1 MMNSINTH
9 AITTSSSTTT
19 TNVTCATRT
28 KRRDGRSLK
37 VSPLDVSRALLVE
50 LGYAPEEAA
59 LVVNTRRY
67 LPCLPDPKEPKI
79 DAEALWVRI
88 GKPHK
93 RFRAWATY
101 YIEPMVGDICQSQDA
116 EISATYKTV
125 RGGTRKGYLLSR
137 NVAAHLAMQ
146 ANTPEGRTVRDY
158 FLLMERVAIDMTR
171 YAHSRAAQLIQQD
184 QVLCMTIHQNAPR
197 GLSQRQHAD
206 YCKATEKE
214 FKSRFAEALTGFRAG
229 HWRQASGEGNR
240 QGIRD
245 RLGLDDLDTYGTAYL
260 VAVSVYRAT
269 GGSIDAAMETVRAIH
284 EIDPC
289 RYFHPEMIDS
299 MVVWELGREDDYTG
313 PVADTHVTAWDE
325 TTVTTTDEAAQC
337 CHP

>member
-9 AITTSSSTTT
+9 AITTTRSTTA
-19 TNVTCATRT
+19 NATCATRT

-37 VSPLDVSRALLVE
+37 VTPLDVSKALLVE

-93 RFRAWATY
+93 RFRAWATH
-101 YIEPMVGDICQSQDA
+101 YIEPMVGNDNELA
-116 EISATYKTV
+116 EISAFLKSTKTKP
-125 RGGTRKGYLLSR
+125 RKGYLLSR

-146 ANTPEGRTVRDY
+146 ANTPEGRAIRDY

-325 TTVTTTDEAAQC
+325 ITVTTTDEAAQC